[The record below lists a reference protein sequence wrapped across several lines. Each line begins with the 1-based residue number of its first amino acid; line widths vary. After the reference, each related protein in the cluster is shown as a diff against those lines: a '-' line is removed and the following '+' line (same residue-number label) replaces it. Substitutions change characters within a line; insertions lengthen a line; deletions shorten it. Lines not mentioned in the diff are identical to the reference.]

1 MESLLL
7 NTNAFTSTPNRILIC
22 TPSNG
27 AIDAIA
33 MRLLKRYGSFLNLI
47 RIGNFEKVHPDVAH
61 CHFDM
66 LVSKALKPHEK
77 FEEER
82 KLLTQANVILST
94 LNSVQS
100 ICMNMFRSSISHDIS
115 YTFKK
120 DRFSGPPQ
128 PAFRCVI
135 IDEAGQS
142 TEPELL
148 MPLVYPT
155 NKLILIGDHLQL
167 PATVISNLAQGKGFG
182 RSMFER
188 FFHHFETSNL
198 PNPVITLQCQYR
210 MHAEICAFPSLHFYS
225 NQLQTPLG
233 TGENERVPLDPYLVF
248 NVANTKEAKTA
259 KTARASTYNVQEA
272 VFVCRLVAAIF
283 SKLGYEDLG
292 KEKTPQSLDGLTI
305 GIITFYRG
313 QKEELTRRLTTLL
326 GGKQLPDYIDVNTV
340 DAFQG
345 QERDIVILSCV
356 RAFDGSRGTV
366 GFVKSQQRMN
376 VALTRAKSALY
387 VAIKADSFLQ
397 APNWAE
403 LLADATERNRLL
415 WVKSKETKAQLE
427 RMISLVD

>member
-33 MRLLKRYGSFLNLI
+33 IRLLKRYGSFMNLI

-167 PATVISNLAQGKGFG
+167 PATVISSFAQGKNYG
-182 RSMFER
+182 RSMLER
-188 FFHHFETSNL
+188 SCKHFQALCDAGGDDDQQKILEQL
-198 PNPVITLQCQYR
+198 PMLTLKQQFR
-210 MHAEICAFPSLHFYS
+210 MRPEIVAFPSAQFYGG
-225 NQLQTPLG
+225 QLQTPAR
-233 TGENERVPLDPYLVF
+233 TGEN
-248 NVANTKEAKTA
+248 
-259 KTARASTYNVQEA
+259 
-272 VFVCRLVAAIF
+272 AAIPLKPYVVF
-283 SKLGYEDLG
+283 DVTDSQEKKGSGGKNKGFALPSMSKYNLEEAAFVMTLLRAIFARLGYPNLNKRKPMTTG
-292 KEKTPQSLDGLTI
+292 KGALKVKI
-305 GIITFYRG
+305 GVITFYQVG
-313 QKEELTRRLTTLL
+313 SFFNCLSLPEVLTLFPVLHIPRDRR
-326 GGKQLPDYIDVNTV
+326 
-340 DAFQG
+340 
-345 QERDIVILSCV
+345 RS
-356 RAFDGSRGTV
+356 
-366 GFVKSQQRMN
+366 
-376 VALTRAKSALY
+376 
-387 VAIKADSFLQ
+387 
-397 APNWAE
+397 
-403 LLADATERNRLL
+403 
-415 WVKSKETKAQLE
+415 
-427 RMISLVD
+427 